1 MFPIR
6 KPVAMLT
13 DQQLA
18 RLFTRLQVPVT
29 IQSILDD
36 TRLFDDENRLAL
48 SDMIAAQTPDQAL
61 LSIALSSML
70 LDARLRENG
79 HRCAEIL
86 AMSAEMIVQ
95 DYAPL
100 YVAHIE
106 THKNGTLFDRD
117 DLEFLSTIPEDLE
130 SLSDLLSVVADV
142 LPDDCR
148 IYRTIASLLA
158 AQAGAQGLVAETLT
172 EAMGEWA
179 PDHEADAVETN
190 DAAPAVQIRTDDAA
204 GGDNIVPF
212 RRR

>member
-1 MFPIR
+1 MTPTR
-6 KPVAMLT
+6 KPAQMLT

-29 IQSILDD
+29 IQSVLDD
-36 TRLFDDENRLAL
+36 QRLLDDENRLAIC
-48 SDMIAAQTPDQAL
+48 DMISAQTPDQAL

-70 LDARLRENG
+70 LDARLREQG

-100 YVAHIE
+100 YVAHLE
-106 THKNGTLFDRD
+106 KHKNGSLFDRS

-142 LPDDCR
+142 VPADAHM
-148 IYRTIASLLA
+148 YRVIAMILA
-158 AQAGAQGLVAETLT
+158 AQASAQALVAETLVET
-172 EAMGEWA
+172 MDDMFLDSDFDSLDHSVSAPMSVSSVTA
-179 PDHEADAVETN
+179 PDNV
-190 DAAPAVQIRTDDAA
+190 I
-204 GGDNIVPF
+204 PF
-212 RRR
+212 KRRDPT

>member
-1 MFPIR
+1 
-6 KPVAMLT
+6 MLT

-18 RLFTRLQVPVT
+18 RLFTRLHVPVT

-36 TRLFDDENRLAL
+36 QRLLDDENRLAL
-48 SDMIAAQTPDQAL
+48 CDMIAAQTPDQAL

-70 LDARLRENG
+70 LDARLRHDG
-79 HRCAEIL
+79 HRSAEIL

-100 YVAHIE
+100 YIAHLE
-106 THKNGTLFDRD
+106 QSKNGTLFDRS

-148 IYRTIASLLA
+148 MYRIIASLLA
-158 AQAGAQGLVAETLT
+158 AQAGAQGLVAETLVD
-172 EAMGEWA
+172 AMGDII
-179 PDHEADAVETN
+179 PSDDL
-190 DAAPAVQIRTDDAA
+190 DDAA
-204 GGDNIVPF
+204 RIHISNETADNIVPF
-212 RRR
+212 KKR